1 MNYQKY
7 FLFFLTFVCFLFTSI
22 RSQVFKTQDVALSEV
37 FWDADTVIRKTL
49 FLNSE
54 QLEKLQKI
62 SKSKFDSRII
72 TYYTGL
78 KNGEE
83 LGIAFFEAQIVRT
96 KKAIII
102 IMISPQKTIKH
113 LEVLAFL
120 EPREYLPSSKWFDLF
135 SNKSLTLKLWPGE
148 DIHAVTGATLSVQ
161 AFTLCARR
169 ALATYQLLAEKRE

>member
-22 RSQVFKTQDVALSEV
+22 RSQVFKTQDVALNEV
-37 FWDADTVIRKTL
+37 FSDADTVIRKTL

-72 TYYTGL
+72 TYYSGL

-83 LGIAFFEAQIVRT
+83 LGVAFFEAQIVRT
-96 KKAIII
+96 RKAIII
-102 IMISPQKTIKH
+102 LSIASGNFQI
-113 LEVLAFL
+113 
-120 EPREYLPSSKWFDLF
+120 D
-135 SNKSLTLKLWPGE
+135 
-148 DIHAVTGATLSVQ
+148 LSV
-161 AFTLCARR
+161 
-169 ALATYQLLAEKRE
+169 LL